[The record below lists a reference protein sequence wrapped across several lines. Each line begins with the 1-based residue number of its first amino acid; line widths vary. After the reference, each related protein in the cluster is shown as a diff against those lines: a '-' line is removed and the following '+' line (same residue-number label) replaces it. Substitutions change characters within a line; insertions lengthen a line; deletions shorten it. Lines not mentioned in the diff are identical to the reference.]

1 MAKGINQKC
10 KLLYILKILYEESD
24 EAHPISTADIIEKL
38 SKVGIGAERKSIYDD
53 INQLNDFGFD
63 ICINHSKV
71 NGGYYIG
78 TRQFEISELKL
89 LIDSVLASRFISL
102 KKSRELMEKLEKT
115 ISVNERAALKR
126 NVYVQNRVKTDN
138 DSIYYVINDIYS
150 AMQNNT
156 KISFIYMD
164 WNINKKKTAR
174 KDGARYVISPF
185 ALTIKDEN
193 YYLIAYDDKAEMIK
207 HYRVDK
213 IKDVQFLN
221 ETRAGN
227 DIFKIFDVAEY
238 TDKNFGMF
246 SGEEEIV
253 SLRFNESFCGIVFDR
268 FGTDISVRKEDSG
281 YAVARVKVNVSK
293 QFYGWISSLG
303 GDVEIVGPKKIRKEY
318 IGFIDTIKEHYL

>member
-10 KLLYILKILYEESD
+10 KLLYILKFLYEESD
-24 EAHPISTADIIEKL
+24 ELHPISTAEMIEKL
-38 SKVGIGAERKSIYDD
+38 SGVGIGAERKSIYDD

-63 ICINHSKV
+63 ICINHSRV

-78 TRQFEISELKL
+78 TRQFEVSELKL
-89 LIDSVLASRFISL
+89 LVDSVLASRFISL
-102 KKSRELMEKLEKT
+102 KKSRELIEKLEKT
-115 ISVNERAALKR
+115 LSVSERTALKR

-138 DSIYYVINDIYS
+138 DSIYYVINDIYC
-150 AMQNNT
+150 AMQNNS
-156 KISFIYMD
+156 KISFLYMD

-174 KDGARYVISPF
+174 KDGARYVISPY
-185 ALTIKDEN
+185 ALTIKEEN

-213 IKDVQFLN
+213 IKDVQFLD
-221 ETRAGN
+221 ESRAGN
-227 DIFKIFDVAEY
+227 DIFKLFDVAEY

-253 SLRFNESFCGIVFDR
+253 SLRFRESFCGIIFDR
-268 FGTDISVRKEDSG
+268 FGTEIFVRKENDG
-281 YAVARVKVNVSK
+281 YVVARVNVNVSK

-303 GDVEIVGPKKIRKEY
+303 GDVEIVAPDKIRKEY
-318 IGFIDTIKEHYL
+318 ICFIDTIKEHYI